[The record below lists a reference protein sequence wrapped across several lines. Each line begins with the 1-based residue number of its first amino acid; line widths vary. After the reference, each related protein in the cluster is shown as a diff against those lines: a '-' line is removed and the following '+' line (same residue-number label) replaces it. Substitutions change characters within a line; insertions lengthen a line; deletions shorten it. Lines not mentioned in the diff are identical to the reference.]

1 MKRYALGLGVVQG
14 RATTELNIGT
24 FVGVSTLFCALQ
36 FPPRLVPERVVAAFG
51 FARLLPQLE
60 RTFPY
65 LLFGWLGHDEFSQ
78 SRRSRPG
85 QEAQKAGPPGAFY
98 VRSKQPIL
106 ARESR
111 SLPAGRGPAR
121 EITPPGRTEP
131 DRMSHVSFRRGPAP
145 AGAGIG
151 FGWKPQIASKR
162 DSPARDGT

>member
-24 FVGVSTLFCALQ
+24 FVWVSTLFCALQ
-36 FPPRLVPERVVAAFG
+36 FPPRLVPELVVAAFG

-85 QEAQKAGPPGAFY
+85 QETPKAGPPGAFL
-98 VRSKQPIL
+98 RAAQTANSGSGEPFL
-106 ARESR
+106 TRWSR
-111 SLPAGRGPAR
+111 SSSRNHAAR
-121 EITPPGRTEP
+121 
-131 DRMSHVSFRRGPAP
+131 SN
-145 AGAGIG
+145 
-151 FGWKPQIASKR
+151 
-162 DSPARDGT
+162 GTGSNESCFI